1 MPKSIDNHG
10 GILIGPYRLEIT
22 DLAVSVSN
30 FLDIDRPLESC
41 YLGFF
46 QQSSSGSFNGFVFI
60 VLKVIPE
67 DQASKLFF
75 EPL

>member
-10 GILIGPYRLEIT
+10 GILIGPYHLEIT
-22 DLAVSVSN
+22 ALAVSVSN
-30 FLDIDRPLESC
+30 FLDVDRPLESC

-60 VLKVIPE
+60 VLKDVFPTE
-67 DQASKLFF
+67 RAEFSVK
-75 EPL
+75 P